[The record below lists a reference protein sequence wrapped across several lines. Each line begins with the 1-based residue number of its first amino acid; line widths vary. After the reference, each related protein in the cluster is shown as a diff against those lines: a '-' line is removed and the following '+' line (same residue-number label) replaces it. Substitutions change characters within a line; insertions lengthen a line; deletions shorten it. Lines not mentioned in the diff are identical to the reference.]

1 MSLLPG
7 GRTDKTGNEY
17 EKHYLAI
24 LLLRLVNGELTS
36 ITVEP
41 VGPNKDSV
49 EYTAVDQAGNRYHY
63 QCKLSNGTHN
73 KWRTCDLKQY
83 NVFNR
88 AREIIETDPKNIYV
102 FVSPLSYGELD
113 QLCDRAR
120 TSASVEDLKNQLT
133 NKEIRRAWEDCAK
146 QLRLD
151 ISNDT
156 DAQYLMSILSK
167 WEFVTVP
174 FSMESKRDLSSRVNC
189 LFSGDSKAAREL
201 LENYANSNQ
210 RFVVPI
216 TADEIIHAMSER
228 GHKFRKHLYGE
239 NNITKINSLNEIF
252 LNSFHPINGKIIHRS
267 ETDKVLAEITNGNSV
282 ILHGKAG
289 YGKSGCVYEIINK
302 LMENGTLFLALNLA
316 QEPPSTTSDKYG
328 NELGLAQSP
337 VYCLYNIAAGKPC
350 VLILDQLDALRWTSR
365 HSGSALEVCK
375 QLISEANNLNK
386 DFGGHISL
394 VFITRTFDLETDAS
408 LRNLFPNDENKHF
421 RWSKEEI
428 SHFSA
433 GDVINVIDENYNT
446 LSHKLQNLLL
456 TPSSLYIWTTL
467 TDSSA
472 ARNITTPFELMEK
485 WWEQILENCES
496 TGISKSAVTSLRD
509 TIVDKLEKRPD
520 SKLPRQFFID
530 SQKEL
535 QAMISNGLLVENNN
549 AVSFSHQS
557 FLDHF
562 AVSNM
567 VTKIYDGASILE
579 VTDNR
584 DKQTPYM
591 RYRLLR
597 VLQILSDD
605 EDTLLGVCDDILRS
619 EEVRYYFKCAVFEVM
634 GQCEKPGDALLEYAY
649 GYFENPDW
657 HSYVYNTVYLGHPAF
672 VQNLNDHG
680 RYDWSANDGLE
691 LLRSIN
697 TKAQDFV
704 YGKISPFC
712 FQTEEKD
719 KELYL
724 VLSHSCAND
733 SPEILEFRLKL
744 LHMYPELWP
753 WTWNTW
759 DFSSGSANLI
769 PMLRQLIEDIDQVKS
784 ELYIRESDRIGEFI
798 SQFYHE
804 IISEILPV
812 ICEKTMLLNFR
823 WPNYAYGENYS
834 RWKKSG
840 YVNSTARDIVE
851 MAKAALCEFAAK
863 EPPEFMAFAKEFDGR
878 NSVVYYEILAETVY
892 SLGTAYSDFAV
903 SWLCDDPQNHFLIY
917 TDNAED
923 YLSLA
928 KKMIKKFSPY
938 CSKDNF
944 SRLENLILNW
954 SDPAG
959 EMIAIY
965 NQRREVNQTKRY
977 KPVYY
982 AFWGHFQKT
991 LLPFLDE
998 TRTSQETKQLIK
1010 VLERNEWVETSFY
1023 NCGVRSGPD
1032 LPVVSPVSG
1041 KADRICDKTWLN
1053 IISTPES
1060 RMNTNKPWRI
1070 KNGNYVEANHE
1081 FFSRSFSE
1089 QARHDPERFAKLS
1102 LRFPNECNSDY
1113 IKAVIRALY
1122 DNDADTKAAFRLT
1135 CDVVSRFMSD
1145 SDHNV
1150 TLEIL
1155 QLIEKRAEENW
1166 PENILDFVC
1175 DVAMNSP
1182 HPSPD
1187 FSVLVDKKAVPYSLT
1202 TNALNCVRVFAL
1214 QTISQLLWK
1223 HSDLADRFK
1232 SVIEHAT
1239 QDPYEAVRFFSL
1251 TGAYPY
1257 YNFDRDFCIGILK
1270 KLIQNEPC
1278 IFGHHDIWETICRNY
1293 RNNSEFYVE
1302 HLKKACCS
1310 GIDELDEKAADYLC
1324 AIAIYYDF
1332 NIAEQL
1338 YQLPLNTNQIER
1350 VCLQAASSFD
1360 DEQFHSNSKA
1370 ILLHYLDYGASNMF
1384 GYNKLFLDE
1393 KIDTGRDEDLLKK
1406 LLRSKPKDH
1415 MLQTILE
1422 YINSHGQDISKYVD
1436 TLQTFCEELA
1446 SNENRFDRETT
1457 VTELIKCIIKLMDR
1471 TRRDP
1476 EIQTK
1481 CLDMWDDI
1489 YRSCFNMPF
1498 TQIFDNIS

>member
-49 EYTAVDQAGNRYHY
+49 EYTAVDKAGNRYHY
-63 QCKLSNGTHN
+63 QCKLSNGTQN

-133 NKEIRRAWEDCAK
+133 NKEIRKAWEDCAK

-174 FSMESKRDLSSRVNC
+174 FSMESRRDLSARVNC
-189 LFSGDSKAAREL
+189 LFSGDSDAAREL
-201 LENYANSNQ
+201 LENYANSNE
-210 RFVVPI
+210 RYVVPI

-228 GHKFRKHLYGE
+228 DHEFRKHLYGE
-239 NNITKINSLNEIF
+239 NNFTNIENLNEKF
-252 LNSFHPINGKIIHRS
+252 LNSIHLINDGIIHRS
-267 ETDKVLAEITNGNSV
+267 ETDKVLAEISNGNSV

-289 YGKSGCVYEIINK
+289 YGKSGCVNEIVDK
-302 LMENGTLFLALNLA
+302 LRKNGTLFLALNLA
-316 QEPPSTTSDKYG
+316 HDPPSTTSEQYG
-328 NELGLAQSP
+328 KALGLTQSP

-350 VLILDQLDALRWTSR
+350 VLILDQLDALRWTSQ
-365 HSGSALEVCK
+365 HSSSALAVCK
-375 QLISEANNLNK
+375 QLISEANNMNK
-386 DFGGHISL
+386 HFDGHISL
-394 VFITRTFDLETDAS
+394 VFITRTFDIETDTN
-408 LRNLFPNDENKHF
+408 LRNLFSDDKTKPIM
-421 RWSKEEI
+421 WSKVKI
-428 SHFSA
+428 SHFSVD
-433 GDVINVIDENYNT
+433 DVIKVIGENYNT

-472 ARNITTPFELMEK
+472 ARNITTPFELMDN
-485 WWEQILENCES
+485 WWTQILGNCES
-496 TGISKSAVTSLRD
+496 TGISKQDITALRD
-509 TIVDKLEKRPD
+509 TIVDKLEQRPD
-520 SKLPRQFFID
+520 SSLSRRLFTD

-535 QAMISNGLLVENNN
+535 QALISNGLLIENNN

-567 VTKIYDGASILE
+567 VTKINDKASILE
-579 VTDNR
+579 VIGSR

-605 EDTLLGVCDDILRS
+605 EDTFLDVCDDILGS

-634 GQCEKPGDALLEYAY
+634 GQCENPRDALLEYAY

-672 VQNLNDHG
+672 VQSLDDHG
-680 RYDWSANDGLE
+680 RYDWSSNDGLE

-697 TKAQDFV
+697 TKAPDFV
-704 YGKISPFC
+704 YGKISPLC

-724 VLSHSCAND
+724 VLSRSCVND
-733 SPEILEFRLKL
+733 TPEILELRLQL
-744 LHMYPELWP
+744 LHTYPELWS
-753 WTWNTW
+753 WAWNIW
-759 DFSSGSANLI
+759 DLSNKSANLI
-769 PMLRQLIEDIDQVKS
+769 PMLRQLVEDIDHVKKG
-784 ELYIRESDRIGEFI
+784 LYIGEASSIKGFSREY
-798 SQFYHE
+798 YHE
-804 IISEILPV
+804 IINEILPI
-812 ICEKTMLLNFR
+812 ICEKTIHIDPHLPNYEFDSNFR
-823 WPNYAYGENYS
+823 
-834 RWKKSG
+834 RWLKLDF
-840 YVNSTARDIVE
+840 NNHTERNIVE
-851 MAKAALCEFAAK
+851 MANAALHELAAK
-863 EPPEFMAFAKEFDGR
+863 ESPEFIAFAKEFDGK
-878 NSVVYYEILAETVY
+878 NSDVYYEILAKAVH
-892 SLGTAYSDFAV
+892 SLNTEFSDFAV
-903 SWLCDDPQNHFLIY
+903 SWLCDDPQNHFFIY
-917 TDNAED
+917 TDNTED

-928 KKMIKKFSPY
+928 KKMIKKFSPF

-944 SRLENLILNW
+944 SRIENLILHW
-954 SDPAG
+954 SDPVG
-959 EMIAIY
+959 EMIAMF
-965 NQRREVNQTKRY
+965 NQRREENRTKQY
-977 KPVYY
+977 KPVYF
-982 AFWGHFQKT
+982 AFWGYFQKE
-991 LLPFLDE
+991 LIPCLDK
-998 TRTSQETKQLIK
+998 TRISPETKQLIR
-1010 VLERNEWVETSFY
+1010 VLERNEWIRTPYYKSSFQ
-1023 NCGVRSGPD
+1023 SDSSPI
-1032 LPVVSPVSG
+1032 VSPVSE
-1041 KADRICDKTWLN
+1041 KADRIYDKTWLR

-1060 RMNTNKPWRI
+1060 KM
-1070 KNGNYVEANHE
+1070 KNDSWKMINGIIVEANHRE
-1081 FFSRSFSE
+1081 FSRAFSE
-1089 QARHDPERFAKLS
+1089 QAKHQPERFAKLS
-1102 LRFPNECNSDY
+1102 LQFPDECYRGY
-1113 IKAVIRALY
+1113 INGVINAMY
-1122 DNDADTKAAFRLT
+1122 ENNADTKVDFQLT
-1135 CDVVSRFMSD
+1135 CDVVNRFMSD
-1145 SDHNV
+1145 SDPDV
-1150 TLEIL
+1150 TIQVLR
-1155 QLIEKRAEENW
+1155 LIGRRAEENW
-1166 PENILDFVC
+1166 PDNILNFVC
-1175 DVAMNSP
+1175 DAAMNAP

-1187 FSVLVDKKAVPYSLT
+1187 FSATADKDVTPHSLL
-1202 TNALNCVRVFAL
+1202 TNALSCVRGCAIE
-1214 QTISQLLWK
+1214 TISELLWK
-1223 HSDLADRFK
+1223 HNDLADRFK
-1232 SVIEHAT
+1232 PAIEHAT
-1239 QDPYEAVRFFSL
+1239 QDPYEAVRFISF

-1257 YNFDRDFCIGILK
+1257 YNLDRDFCINILK
-1270 KLIQNEPC
+1270 KLIQNEQC
-1278 IFGHHDIWETICRNY
+1278 ILGHHDIWQILCRDY
-1293 RNNSEFYVE
+1293 RNNSDFYVK
-1302 HLKKACCS
+1302 HLKKACRS
-1310 GIDELDEKAADYLC
+1310 EIDELSENAADYLC
-1324 AIAIYYDF
+1324 AIVIYYDF

-1338 YQLPLNTNQIER
+1338 YRISLNTKQIER

-1360 DEQFHSNSKA
+1360 DEQFHTNSKA
-1370 ILLHYLDYGASNMF
+1370 ILLHYLNSENLNMF
-1384 GYNKLFLDE
+1384 GYNKLFLE
-1393 KIDTGRDEDLLKK
+1393 KKIDINKDEDLLIK

-1415 MLQTILE
+1415 LLQTILE
-1422 YINSHGQDISKYVD
+1422 YINSHGKDISKYVD

-1476 EIQTK
+1476 GIQTK

>member
-1 MSLLPG
+1 MSQEPG
-7 GRTDKTGNEY
+7 GRSGKTGLEY
-17 EKHYLAI
+17 EKHYLAV
-24 LLLRLVNGELTS
+24 LLLRLVTGELTS

-41 VGPNKDSV
+41 VGENKDSV
-49 EYTAVDQAGNRYHY
+49 EYTAIDKDKNRYYY

-73 KWRTCDLKQY
+73 KWRTCDLKEY
-83 NVFNR
+83 DVFNR
-88 AREIIETDPKNIYV
+88 AKKIVETDSKNIYV

-120 TSASVEDLKNQLT
+120 TSTSVEDLRNQLT
-133 NKEIRRAWEDCAK
+133 NNVIQKAWVDCAK
-146 QLRLD
+146 QLGLD
-151 ISNDT
+151 ESDDT
-156 DAQYLMSILSK
+156 DSRKLMGILSK

-174 FSMESKRDLSSRVNC
+174 FSMESRRDLSARVGC
-189 LFSGDSKAAREL
+189 LFSGDSKSAREL

-228 GHKFRKHLYGE
+228 GHEFRKHLYGE

-252 LNSFHPINGKIIHRS
+252 LNSFHPINGKVIHRS
-267 ETDKVLAEITNGNSV
+267 ETDKVLAEISNGNSV
-282 ILHGKAG
+282 ILHGKSG
-289 YGKSGCVYEIINK
+289 YGKSGCVYEIVNK
-302 LMENGTLFLALNLA
+302 LKGNGTLFLALNLA

-328 NELGLAQSP
+328 NELGLIQSP

-386 DFGGHISL
+386 DFGGRVSL
-394 VFITRTFDLETDAS
+394 VFITRTFDLETDAN
-408 LRNLFPNDENKHF
+408 LRNLFSNDENKHF
-421 RWSKEEI
+421 RWPKVEI

-433 GDVINVIDENYNT
+433 GDVINVIGENYNT
-446 LSHKLQNLLL
+446 LSHKLQDLLL

-472 ARNITTPFELMEK
+472 ARDITTPFELMEK
-485 WWEQILENCES
+485 WWNQILENCES
-496 TGISKSAVTSLRD
+496 TGISKQNITALRD
-509 TIVDKLEKRPD
+509 TIVDKLEQRPD
-520 SKLPRQFFID
+520 SKLPRKFFTD
-530 SQKEL
+530 NQKEL
-535 QAMISNGLLVENNN
+535 QALISNGLLVENNN

-567 VTKIYDGASILE
+567 VTKIYGGASILE
-579 VTDNR
+579 VTGSR

-605 EDTLLGVCDDILRS
+605 EDMLLDVCNDILRS
-619 EEVRYYFKCAVFEVM
+619 DEVRYYFKCAVFEVM
-634 GQCEKPGDALLEYAY
+634 GQCENPGDEMLEYAY

-672 VQNLNDHG
+672 VQSLDDHG
-680 RYDWSANDGLE
+680 KYDWSANDGLE

-697 TKAQDFV
+697 TKAPDFV
-704 YGKISPFC
+704 YGKISPLC
-712 FQTEEKD
+712 FQTAKKD
-719 KELYL
+719 KELYQI
-724 VLSHSCAND
+724 LSRSCVND
-733 SPEILEFRLKL
+733 SYEILEFRLKL
-744 LHMYPELWP
+744 LHMYPELWADAL
-753 WTWNTW
+753 NTW
-759 DFSSGSANLI
+759 DLSNKSANLI
-769 PMLRQLIEDIDQVKS
+769 PMLKQLVEDIDQVKI
-784 ELYIRESDRIGEFI
+784 EPYIGEDDCITVF
-798 SQFYHE
+798 SRQYYHQ
-804 IISEILPV
+804 IIDTLLPTV
-812 ICEKTMLLNFR
+812 CENTMLFN
-823 WPNYAYGENYS
+823 S
-834 RWKKSG
+834 RWLKSE
-840 YVNSTARDIVE
+840 YHNYTERDIVE
-851 MAKAALCEFAAK
+851 IVKCALCEFAAK
-863 EPPEFMAFAKEFDGR
+863 EPQEFMAFAKEFDGR

-892 SLGTAYSDFAV
+892 SLDYAYSDFAV
-903 SWLCDDPQNHFLIY
+903 SWLYDDPQNHFFIY
-917 TDNAED
+917 TDNTED

-928 KKMIKKFSPY
+928 KKMINKFSPY
-938 CSKDNF
+938 CSNDNF
-944 SRLENLILNW
+944 SRLENLILHW
-954 SDPAG
+954 SDPV
-959 EMIAIY
+959 ERMKKIY
-965 NQRREVNQTKRY
+965 DRRLEVNREQQY

-982 AFWGHFQKT
+982 AFWGHFQKE
-991 LLPFLDE
+991 LLPCLDK
-998 TRTSQETKQLIK
+998 TRTSQETKQIIK
-1010 VLERNEWVETSFY
+1010 VLERNESVETSFY

-1081 FFSRSFSE
+1081 FFSRSFFE
-1089 QARHDPERFAKLS
+1089 QAKRDPERFAKLS
-1102 LRFPNECNSDY
+1102 LRFPDECYRGY
-1113 IKAVIRALY
+1113 IKGVINAMY
-1122 DNDADTKAAFRLT
+1122 ENNADTKVDFQLT
-1135 CDVVSRFMSD
+1135 CDVVNRFMSD
-1145 SDHNV
+1145 SDHYI

-1155 QLIEKRAEENW
+1155 QLIEKRAKENW

-1175 DVAMNSP
+1175 DAAMNSP
-1182 HPSPD
+1182 HPSSD

-1202 TNALNCVRVFAL
+1202 TNAINSVRGFAIY
-1214 QTISQLLWK
+1214 TISQLLWEHK
-1223 HSDLADRFK
+1223 DLADRFK
-1232 SVIEHAT
+1232 PVIEHAT
-1239 QDPYEAVRFFSL
+1239 QDPYEAVRFISL

-1257 YNFDRDFCIGILK
+1257 YDLDRDFCIGILK

-1278 IFGHHDIWETICRNY
+1278 ILGHHDIWQILCRDY

-1310 GIDELDEKAADYLC
+1310 GIDELAETAARYLC

-1332 NIAEQL
+1332 DIAEQL
-1338 YQLPLNTNQIER
+1338 YQLPLNTKQIER

-1370 ILLHYLDYGASNMF
+1370 ILLHYLDSETSNMLE
-1384 GYNKLFLDE
+1384 YNNLFLKK
-1393 KIDTGRDEDLLKK
+1393 KIDIVRDEDLLKK
-1406 LLRSKPKDH
+1406 LLHSKPNDH
-1415 MLQTILE
+1415 LLQIFLE
-1422 YINSHGQDISKYVD
+1422 YINAQGQDISKYVD

-1446 SNENRFDRETT
+1446 SNDNSLGRYTT
-1457 VTELIKCIIKLMDR
+1457 LSVLIKCIIKLMDR

-1481 CLDMWDDI
+1481 CLDMWDNI

-1498 TQIFDNIS
+1498 AQIFDNIS

>member
-49 EYTAVDQAGNRYHY
+49 EYTAVDKAGNRYHY
-63 QCKLSNGTHN
+63 QCKLSNGTQN
-73 KWRTCDLKQY
+73 KWRTCDLKEY
-83 NVFNR
+83 DVFNR

-133 NKEIRRAWEDCAK
+133 NKEIRKAWEDCAK
-146 QLRLD
+146 QLRLNESD
-151 ISNDT
+151 DT
-156 DAQYLMSILSK
+156 DARKMMSILSR

-252 LNSFHPINGKIIHRS
+252 LNSFHPINSKIIHRS

-289 YGKSGCVYEIINK
+289 YGKSGCVYEIVNK
-302 LMENGTLFLALNLA
+302 LRENGTLLLALNLA
-316 QEPPSTTSDKYG
+316 HDPPSTTSEQYG
-328 NELGLAQSP
+328 KALGLTQSP

-350 VLILDQLDALRWTSR
+350 MLILDQLDALRWTSQ
-365 HSGSALEVCK
+365 HSSSALAVCK
-375 QLISEANNLNK
+375 QLISEANNMNK
-386 DFGGHISL
+386 HFDGHISL
-394 VFITRTFDLETDAS
+394 VFITRTFDLETDAN
-408 LRNLFPNDENKHF
+408 LRNLFSNDENKTF

-634 GQCEKPGDALLEYAY
+634 GQCENPGDALLEYAY

-998 TRTSQETKQLIK
+998 TRTSQETKQLIR
-1010 VLERNEWVETSFY
+1010 VLERNEWIRTPYYKSSFQ
-1023 NCGVRSGPD
+1023 SDSSPI
-1032 LPVVSPVSG
+1032 VSPVSE
-1041 KADRICDKTWLN
+1041 KADRIYDKTWLR

-1060 RMNTNKPWRI
+1060 KM
-1070 KNGNYVEANHE
+1070 KNDSWKMINGIIVEANHRE
-1081 FFSRSFSE
+1081 FSRAFSE
-1089 QARHDPERFAKLS
+1089 QAKHQPERFAKLS
-1102 LRFPNECNSDY
+1102 LQFPDECYRGY
-1113 IKAVIRALY
+1113 INGVINAMY
-1122 DNDADTKAAFRLT
+1122 ENNADTKVDFQLT
-1135 CDVVSRFMSD
+1135 CDVVNRFMSD
-1145 SDHNV
+1145 SDPDV
-1150 TLEIL
+1150 TIQVLR
-1155 QLIEKRAEENW
+1155 LIGRRAEENW
-1166 PENILDFVC
+1166 PDNILNFVC
-1175 DVAMNSP
+1175 DAAINST

-1187 FSVLVDKKAVPYSLT
+1187 FSATADKEVTPHSLL
-1202 TNALNCVRVFAL
+1202 TNALSCVRGCAIE
-1214 QTISQLLWK
+1214 TISELLWK
-1223 HSDLADRFK
+1223 HNDLADRFK
-1232 SVIEHAT
+1232 PAIEHAT
-1239 QDPYEAVRFFSL
+1239 QDPYEAVRFISF

-1257 YNFDRDFCIGILK
+1257 YNLDRDFCINILK
-1270 KLIQNEPC
+1270 KLIQNEQC
-1278 IFGHHDIWETICRNY
+1278 ILGHHDIWQILCRDY
-1293 RNNSEFYVE
+1293 RNNSDFYVK
-1302 HLKKACCS
+1302 HLKKACRS
-1310 GIDELDEKAADYLC
+1310 EIDELSENAADYLC
-1324 AIAIYYDF
+1324 AIVIYYDF
-1332 NIAEQL
+1332 NIVEQL
-1338 YQLPLNTNQIER
+1338 YRIPLNTKQIER

-1360 DEQFHSNSKA
+1360 DEQFHTNSKA
-1370 ILLHYLDYGASNMF
+1370 ILLHYLNSENLNMF
-1384 GYNKLFLDE
+1384 GYNKLFLE
-1393 KIDTGRDEDLLKK
+1393 KKIDINRDEDLLIK

-1415 MLQTILE
+1415 LLQTILE
-1422 YINSHGQDISKYVD
+1422 YINSHGKDISKYVD

-1476 EIQTK
+1476 GIQTK

>member
-1 MSLLPG
+1 MSQEPG
-7 GRTDKTGNEY
+7 GRSGKTGLEY
-17 EKHYLAI
+17 EKHYLAV
-24 LLLRLVNGELTS
+24 LLLRLVTGELTS

-41 VGPNKDSV
+41 VGENKDSV
-49 EYTAVDQAGNRYHY
+49 EYTAVDKAGNRYHY
-63 QCKLSNGTHN
+63 QCKLSNGTQN
-73 KWRTCDLKQY
+73 KWRTCDLKKY

-88 AREIIETDPKNIYV
+88 AREIVETDPKNIYV

-133 NKEIRRAWEDCAK
+133 NKEIQKSWEDCAG
-146 QLRLD
+146 QLGLD
-151 ISNDT
+151 ISNET
-156 DAQYLMSILSK
+156 DARKLMSILSK

-174 FSMESKRDLSSRVNC
+174 FSQESRRDLSARVNC
-189 LFSGDSKAAREL
+189 LFSGNSDAAREL
-201 LENYANSNQ
+201 LETYANSNQ
-210 RFVVPI
+210 RFVAPI

-228 GHKFRKHLYGE
+228 DHEFRKHLYGE
-239 NNITKINSLNEIF
+239 SNITKINSLNEIF
-252 LNSFHPINGKIIHRS
+252 LNSFHPINSQVIHRY
-267 ETDKVLAEITNGNSV
+267 ETDKVLSEISNGNSV

-289 YGKSGCVYEIINK
+289 YGKSGCVYEIVNK
-302 LMENGTLFLALNLA
+302 LRENGTLFLALNLA

-328 NELGLAQSP
+328 NELGLIQSP
-337 VYCLYNIAAGKPC
+337 VHCLYNIAAGKPC

-365 HSGSALEVCK
+365 HSGSALAVCK

-386 DFGGHISL
+386 RFGGRISM
-394 VFITRTFDLETDAS
+394 VFITRTFDLETDAN
-408 LRNLFPNDENKHF
+408 LRNLFSNEETKPF
-421 RWSKEEI
+421 RWSKVEI

-433 GDVINVIDENYNT
+433 GDVINVIGENYNT
-446 LSHKLQNLLL
+446 LSHKLQDLLL

-472 ARNITTPFELMEK
+472 ARNITTPFELLEK

-496 TGISKSAVTSLRD
+496 TGISKKNITALRD

-520 SKLPRQFFID
+520 SKLPRQFFTD
-530 SQKEL
+530 SQKEF
-535 QAMISNGLLVENNN
+535 QALISNGLLVENNN

-579 VTDNR
+579 VTGSP

-605 EDTLLGVCDDILRS
+605 EDMFLDLCDDILGS
-619 EEVRYYFKCAVFEVM
+619 EEVRYYFKCAVFEVI
-634 GQCEKPGDALLEYAY
+634 GQYETPGDELLKFTYR
-649 GYFENPDW
+649 YFENPDW
-657 HSYVYNTVYLGHPAF
+657 HSYVYNTVYLGHPQF
-672 VQNLNDHG
+672 VRDLDIHGGYNL
-680 RYDWSANDGLE
+680 SANGGLE

-704 YGKISPFC
+704 YGKIRPMC
-712 FQTEEKD
+712 FQTAKKD
-719 KELYL
+719 KELYQI
-724 VLSHSCAND
+724 LSRSCVND

-744 LHMYPELWP
+744 LHMYPELWVDAL
-753 WTWNTW
+753 NTW
-759 DFSSGSANLI
+759 DFSSRSANLI
-769 PMLRQLIEDIDQVKS
+769 PMLKQLVEDIDQVKS
-784 ELYIRESDRIGEFI
+784 ELYIRESERIGEFT

-812 ICEKTMLLNFR
+812 ICEKTMSLDPR
-823 WPNYAYGENYS
+823 WPNYGYGENYN
-834 RWKKSG
+834 RWLKSG
-840 YVNSTARDIVE
+840 YGKRTARDIVE
-851 MAKAALCEFAAK
+851 MAKNALCEFAAK
-863 EPPEFMAFAKEFDGR
+863 EPPEFMSFAKEFDGR

-892 SLGTAYSDFAV
+892 SLDTAYSDFVV
-903 SWLCDDPQNHFLIY
+903 SWLCDDPQNHIFIY
-917 TDNAED
+917 TSDTED

-928 KKMIKKFSPY
+928 KKMIKKFSPH
-938 CSKDNF
+938 CSSDNF
-944 SRLENLILNW
+944 IRLENLILHW
-954 SDPAG
+954 SDPV
-959 EMIAIY
+959 ERMKKIY
-965 NQRREVNQTKRY
+965 NRRLEVNQTKQC

-982 AFWGHFQKT
+982 TFWGHFQKE
-991 LLPFLDE
+991 LLPCLDE
-998 TRTSQETKQLIK
+998 TRTSQKTKQLIN
-1010 VLERNEWVETSFY
+1010 VLERNEWIRTPFY
-1023 NCGVRSGPD
+1023 KSIFQSD
-1032 LPVVSPVSG
+1032 SSTIVSPVSK
-1041 KADRICDKTWLN
+1041 KADRICDKTWLR

-1060 RMNTNKPWRI
+1060 KMKNDSWKM
-1070 KNGNYVEANHE
+1070 KNGKIVEANHRE
-1081 FFSRSFSE
+1081 FSRSFSK
-1089 QARHDPERFAKLS
+1089 QAKCEPERFAKLS
-1102 LRFPNECNSDY
+1102 LQFPDECYNEY
-1113 IKAVIRALY
+1113 ITGAIRALY
-1122 DNDADTKAAFRLT
+1122 DNDADTTVDFRLT
-1135 CDVVSRFMSD
+1135 CDVVNRFMSD
-1145 SDHNV
+1145 SDHNII
-1150 TLEIL
+1150 LEIL

-1187 FSVLVDKKAVPYSLT
+1187 FSVLVDKKAIPYSLT
-1202 TNALNCVRVFAL
+1202 TNAINSVRGFAL

-1223 HSDLADRFK
+1223 HKDLADRFK
-1232 SVIEHAT
+1232 PVIEHAVN
-1239 QDPYEAVRFFSL
+1239 DPNEAVRFFSL

-1257 YNFDRDFCIGILK
+1257 YNLDRDFCIGILK
-1270 KLIQNEPC
+1270 KLIQNESC
-1278 IFGHHDIWETICRNY
+1278 IFGHPDIWEIICRDY

-1310 GIDELDEKAADYLC
+1310 GIDELTETAARYLC
-1324 AIAIYYDF
+1324 AISIYYDF
-1332 NIAEQL
+1332 NVAEQL
-1338 YQLPLNTNQIER
+1338 YQLPLRTKQIEQ
-1350 VCLQAASSFD
+1350 VCMQAESSFD
-1360 DEQFHSNSKA
+1360 DEQFRSNSKA
-1370 ILLHYLDYGASNMF
+1370 ILLHYLDSETSGIF
-1384 GYNKLFLDE
+1384 GYKLLFLKE
-1393 KIDTGRDEDLLKK
+1393 KIDIYRDEDLIKK
-1406 LLRSKPKDH
+1406 LLRTKPDDH
-1415 MLQTILE
+1415 LLKMILK
-1422 YINSHGQDISKYVD
+1422 YINSREQDTTKYVD

-1457 VTELIKCIIKLMDR
+1457 VTELIKSIIKLMDR

>member
-49 EYTAVDQAGNRYHY
+49 EYTAVDKAGNRYHY

-73 KWRTCDLKQY
+73 NWRTCDLKKY
-83 NVFNR
+83 DVFNR

-102 FVSPLSYGELD
+102 FVSPLNYGELD
-113 QLCDRAR
+113 QLCNRVR
-120 TSASVEDLKNQLT
+120 TSASVENLRNQLT
-133 NKEIRRAWEDCAK
+133 NKEIQKAWEDCAE
-146 QLRLD
+146 QLGLD

-174 FSMESKRDLSSRVNC
+174 FSMESKRDMSSRVNC
-189 LFSGDSKAAREL
+189 LFSGDPDAAREL
-201 LENYANSNQ
+201 LENYANSNE
-210 RFVVPI
+210 RYVVPI
-216 TADEIIHAMSER
+216 TADEIMHSMSKR

-239 NNITKINSLNEIF
+239 NNITKINSLNEIV

-328 NELGLAQSP
+328 NALGLIQSP

-350 VLILDQLDALRWTSR
+350 VLILDQLDALRWTSQ
-365 HSGSALEVCK
+365 HSSSALTVCK

-386 DFGGHISL
+386 HFDGHISL
-394 VFITRTFDLETDAS
+394 VFITRTFDIETDTN
-408 LRNLFPNDENKHF
+408 LRNLFSDDKTKPIM
-421 RWSKEEI
+421 WSKVKI
-428 SHFSA
+428 SHFSVD
-433 GDVINVIDENYNT
+433 DVIKVIGENYNT

-472 ARNITTPFELMEK
+472 ARNITTPFELMDN
-485 WWEQILENCES
+485 WWTQILGNCES
-496 TGISKSAVTSLRD
+496 TGISKQDITALRD
-509 TIVDKLEKRPD
+509 TIVDKLEQRPD
-520 SKLPRQFFID
+520 SSLSRRLFTD

-535 QAMISNGLLVENNN
+535 QALISNGLLIENNN

-567 VTKIYDGASILE
+567 VTKINDKASILE
-579 VTDNR
+579 VIGSR

-597 VLQILSDD
+597 VLQILSD
-605 EDTLLGVCDDILRS
+605 EDTFLDICDDILGS

-634 GQCEKPGDALLEYAY
+634 GQCENPGDEMLEYAY

-657 HSYVYNTVYLGHPAF
+657 HSYVYNTVYLGHPEF
-672 VQNLNDHG
+672 VQSLDDHG

-697 TKAQDFV
+697 TKAPDFV
-704 YGKISPFC
+704 YGKISPLC

-719 KELYL
+719 KEIYL
-724 VLSHSCAND
+724 VLSRSCAND
-733 SPEILEFRLKL
+733 SPEILELRLKL
-744 LHMYPELWP
+744 LHKYPELWS
-753 WTWNTW
+753 WTWNIW
-759 DFSSGSANLI
+759 DFSSRSANLI

-784 ELYIRESDRIGEFI
+784 ELYIGEDDCITVF
-798 SQFYHE
+798 SRQYYHQ
-804 IISEILPV
+804 IIDTLLPTV
-812 ICEKTMLLNFR
+812 CEKTMLFNSHWLKSVYH
-823 WPNYAYGENYS
+823 NYTE
-834 RWKKSG
+834 
-840 YVNSTARDIVE
+840 RDIVE
-851 MAKAALCEFAAK
+851 IVKCALCEFAAK
-863 EPPEFMAFAKEFDGR
+863 EPQEFITFAKAFNGR
-878 NSVVYYEILAETVY
+878 GSSVYYEMLAEAVCN
-892 SLGTAYSDFAV
+892 LDAAYSDFAI
-903 SWLCDDPQNHFLIY
+903 SWLCDDPQNHFFIY
-917 TDNAED
+917 TNESQG
-923 YLSLA
+923 YLTLS
-928 KKMIKKFSPY
+928 KSIIENFSPC

-944 SRLENLILNW
+944 SKLENLILHW
-954 SDPAG
+954 IDPT
-959 EMIAIY
+959 ERMI
-965 NQRREVNQTKRY
+965 ERY
-977 KPVYY
+977 KVRMQNNNTHPCRPVYY
-982 AFWGHFQKT
+982 AFWGHFQKA
-991 LLPFLDE
+991 LLPFLDK

-1010 VLERNEWVETSFY
+1010 VLERNEWVRTSVY
-1023 NCGVRSGPD
+1023 DGSHCGPASY
-1032 LPVVSPVSG
+1032 VVSPVSE
-1041 KADRICDKTWLN
+1041 KADRISDKTWLR
-1053 IISTPES
+1053 IISTPNS
-1060 RMNTNKPWRI
+1060 KMNTHYSRKL
-1070 KNGNYVEANHE
+1070 KNGNYAEANHE
-1081 FFSRSFSE
+1081 FFSISFSG
-1089 QARHDPERFAKLS
+1089 QAKRDPERFAKLS
-1102 LRFPNECNSDY
+1102 LQFPYECYRGY
-1113 IKAVIRALY
+1113 INGVINAMY
-1122 DNDADTKAAFRLT
+1122 ENNADTKVDFQLT
-1135 CDVVSRFMSD
+1135 CDVVNRFMSD
-1145 SDHNV
+1145 SDPDV
-1150 TLEIL
+1150 TIQIL
-1155 QLIEKRAEENW
+1155 RLIGRRAEENW

-1175 DVAMNSP
+1175 DAAMNSP
-1182 HPSPD
+1182 HSSPD
-1187 FSVLVDKKAVPYSLT
+1187 FSATADKKVTPHSLL
-1202 TNALNCVRVFAL
+1202 TNALSCVRGCAIE
-1214 QTISQLLWK
+1214 TISELLWK
-1223 HSDLADRFK
+1223 HNDLADRFK

-1278 IFGHHDIWETICRNY
+1278 IFGHHDIWQILCRDY
-1293 RNNSEFYVE
+1293 RNNSEFYVK
-1302 HLKKACCS
+1302 HLKKACRS
-1310 GIDELDEKAADYLC
+1310 GIDELSENAADYLC
-1324 AIAIYYDF
+1324 AIVIYYDF
-1332 NIAEQL
+1332 NIVEQL
-1338 YQLPLNTNQIER
+1338 YRIPLNTKPIER

-1360 DEQFHSNSKA
+1360 NEQFHTNSKA
-1370 ILLHYLDYGASNMF
+1370 ILLHYLNSENLNMF
-1384 GYNKLFLDE
+1384 GYNKLFLE
-1393 KIDTGRDEDLLKK
+1393 KKIDINRDEDLLIK
-1406 LLRSKPKDH
+1406 LLCSKPKDH
-1415 MLQTILE
+1415 LLQTILE

-1471 TRRDP
+1471 TRRNP
-1476 EIQTK
+1476 GIQTK

>member
-49 EYTAVDQAGNRYHY
+49 EYTAVDKAGNRYHY
-63 QCKLSNGTHN
+63 QCKLSNGTQN
-73 KWRTCDLKQY
+73 KWRTCDLKEY
-83 NVFNR
+83 DVFNR

-133 NKEIRRAWEDCAK
+133 NKEIRKAWEDCAK

-174 FSMESKRDLSSRVNC
+174 FSMESRRDLSARVNC
-189 LFSGDSKAAREL
+189 LFSGDSDAAREL
-201 LENYANSNQ
+201 LENYANSNE
-210 RFVVPI
+210 RYVVPI

-228 GHKFRKHLYGE
+228 DHEFRKHLYGE
-239 NNITKINSLNEIF
+239 NNFTNTENLNEKF
-252 LNSFHPINGKIIHRS
+252 LNSIHLINDGIIHRS
-267 ETDKVLAEITNGNSV
+267 ETDKVLAEISNGNSV

-289 YGKSGCVYEIINK
+289 YGKSGCVNEIVDK
-302 LMENGTLFLALNLA
+302 LRKNGTLFLALNLA
-316 QEPPSTTSDKYG
+316 HDPPSTTSEQYG
-328 NELGLAQSP
+328 KALGLTQSP

-350 VLILDQLDALRWTSR
+350 VLILDQLDALRWTSQ
-365 HSGSALEVCK
+365 HSSSALAVCK
-375 QLISEANNLNK
+375 QLISEANNMNK
-386 DFGGHISL
+386 HFDGHISL
-394 VFITRTFDLETDAS
+394 VFITRTFDIETDTN
-408 LRNLFPNDENKHF
+408 LRNLFSDDKTKPIM
-421 RWSKEEI
+421 WSKVKI

-433 GDVINVIDENYNT
+433 DDVIKVIGENYNT

-456 TPSSLYIWTTL
+456 TPSSLYIWKAL
-467 TDSSA
+467 KSSST
-472 ARNITTPFELMEK
+472 ARNITTPFELMEN
-485 WWEQILENCES
+485 WWTQILGNCES
-496 TGISKSAVTSLRD
+496 TGISKQDITALRD
-509 TIVDKLEKRPD
+509 TIVDKLEQRPD
-520 SKLPRQFFID
+520 SSLSRRLFTD

-535 QAMISNGLLVENNN
+535 QALISNGLLIENNN

-567 VTKIYDGASILE
+567 VTKINDGASILE
-579 VTDNR
+579 VIGSR

-597 VLQILSDD
+597 VLQILSD
-605 EDTLLGVCDDILRS
+605 EDTFLDICDDILGS

-634 GQCEKPGDALLEYAY
+634 GQCETPGAELLEYAY

-672 VQNLNDHG
+672 VQSLDDHG
-680 RYDWSANDGLE
+680 YDWSANAGLE
-691 LLRSIN
+691 LLHSIN

-704 YGKISPFC
+704 FEKISPLC
-712 FQTEEKD
+712 FQAEEKD

-724 VLSHSCAND
+724 VLSRSCEYD
-733 SPEILEFRLKL
+733 SPEILKLRLKI
-744 LHMYPELWP
+744 LHIYPELW
-753 WTWNTW
+753 TWAWNIW
-759 DFSSGSANLI
+759 NFSNKSANLI
-769 PMLRQLIEDIDQVKS
+769 PMLRQLIVDIDHVKN
-784 ELYIRESDRIGEFI
+784 ELYIGEDERIKEF
-798 SQFYHE
+798 SLQYYR
-804 IISEILPV
+804 IIIDKLLPMV
-812 ICEKTMLLNFR
+812 CEKTMPR
-823 WPNYAYGENYS
+823 
-834 RWKKSG
+834 
-840 YVNSTARDIVE
+840 NSTSPQYIFGMNYHHWFKSEYHRYTERGIVE
-851 MAKAALCEFAAK
+851 IIKCAICEFAAK
-863 EPPEFMAFAKEFDGR
+863 EPQEFMTLANAFDGR
-878 NSVVYYEILAETVY
+878 GSVVYYEILAEAVC
-892 SLGTAYSDFAV
+892 SLDTAYSDFAI
-903 SWLCDDPQNHFLIY
+903 SWLCDDPQNHFFIY
-917 TDNAED
+917 TNYSQG
-923 YLSLA
+923 YLTLS
-928 KKMIKKFSPY
+928 KSIIEKFSPC

-944 SRLENLILNW
+944 SRLENLILHW
-954 SDPAG
+954 IDPT
-959 EMIAIY
+959 ERMI
-965 NQRREVNQTKRY
+965 ERY
-977 KPVYY
+977 KVRMQNNKTHPCRPVYY

-1010 VLERNEWVETSFY
+1010 VLERNEWVRTSVY
-1023 NCGVRSGPD
+1023 DGSHCGPASY
-1032 LPVVSPVSG
+1032 VVSPVSE
-1041 KADRICDKTWLN
+1041 KADRISDKTWLR
-1053 IISTPES
+1053 IISTPNS
-1060 RMNTNKPWRI
+1060 KMNTHYSRKL
-1070 KNGNYVEANHE
+1070 KNGNYAEANHE
-1081 FFSRSFSE
+1081 FFSISFSG
-1089 QARHDPERFAKLS
+1089 QAKRDPERFAKLS
-1102 LRFPNECNSDY
+1102 LQFPDECYRGY
-1113 IKAVIRALY
+1113 INGVINAIY
-1122 DNDADTKAAFRLT
+1122 ENNADTKVDFQLT
-1135 CDVVSRFMSD
+1135 CDVVNRFMSD
-1145 SDHNV
+1145 SDPDV
-1150 TLEIL
+1150 TIQIL
-1155 QLIEKRAEENW
+1155 RLIGRRAEENW
-1166 PENILDFVC
+1166 PDNILDFIC
-1175 DVAMNSP
+1175 DAAMNAP

-1187 FSVLVDKKAVPYSLT
+1187 FSATADKEVTPHSLL
-1202 TNALNCVRVFAL
+1202 TNALSCVRGCAIE
-1214 QTISQLLWK
+1214 TISELLWK
-1223 HSDLADRFK
+1223 HNDLADRFK
-1232 SVIEHAT
+1232 PAIEHAT
-1239 QDPYEAVRFFSL
+1239 QDPYEAVRFISF

-1257 YNFDRDFCIGILK
+1257 YNLDRDFCINILK
-1270 KLIQNEPC
+1270 KLIQNEQC
-1278 IFGHHDIWETICRNY
+1278 ILGHHDIWQILCRDY

-1302 HLKKACCS
+1302 HLKKACRS
-1310 GIDELDEKAADYLC
+1310 EIDELSENAADYLC
-1324 AIAIYYDF
+1324 AIVIYYDF

-1338 YQLPLNTNQIER
+1338 YRIPLNTKQIER

-1370 ILLHYLDYGASNMF
+1370 ILLHYLNSENLNMF
-1384 GYNKLFLDE
+1384 GYNKLFLEE
-1393 KIDTGRDEDLLKK
+1393 KIDTDRDEDLLKK

-1476 EIQTK
+1476 GIQTK